1 MPLPVNIPKRRLEH
15 HRGLEG
21 PSRLRPGDD
30 EALPERKSSEERL
43 SAATA

>member
-21 PSRLRPGDD
+21 LSRLRPGDD